1 MHYYYTNPTQ
11 SDLSSAWSTSVQL
24 ANLFTGQS
32 SKVCVHLASEMIRG
46 NPKDCPGEQVPE
58 KQITQT
64 AHGCVVT
71 SCAADLT
78 VTSVMSTINL
88 LTFWNQEFSTHSHL
102 YPIVQPGNSSACKK
116 KRAFWGADVAVA
128 WVIVRPRQLRN
139 TPLYALIIIKG
150 ALILRIATPDIYRSL
165 LSRSS
170 LPQNS
175 WASYPVIFHDLP
187 GVISV
192 FCLCVRCG
200 KQYNCLLWLLHCD
213 RCLNESLWICM
224 PYWKKFEVEISW
236 STDSLVRRKL
246 ITGCS
251 ISITKIYWFQ

>member
-1 MHYYYTNPTQ
+1 M
-11 SDLSSAWSTSVQL
+11 
-24 ANLFTGQS
+24 
-32 SKVCVHLASEMIRG
+32 CVHLASETIRG

-102 YPIVQPGNSSACKK
+102 YLILQPGNSSVCKK

-128 WVIVRPRQLRN
+128 WVIVRPRQLIN

-150 ALILRIATPDIYRSL
+150 ALILRIATPDIYRSHVL
-165 LSRSS
+165 YCRRTHELHIQLYFMTYLGSFLYFASVSAVVNNTIVCGDSS
-170 LPQNS
+170 T
-175 WASYPVIFHDLP
+175 VT
-187 GVISV
+187 GV
-192 FCLCVRCG
+192 
-200 KQYNCLLWLLHCD
+200 
-213 RCLNESLWICM
+213 
-224 PYWKKFEVEISW
+224 
-236 STDSLVRRKL
+236 
-246 ITGCS
+246 
-251 ISITKIYWFQ
+251 